1 LAEAEGDRKGASRSR
16 VSGVENGPTL
26 STMSAVHTIESTEA
40 IRQVNDTR
48 HVNRVL
54 VAEDD
59 PVTRR
64 ILEVRLRNW
73 NYEVVAFDSGFHA
86 WEAIQANDAPELL
99 LLDWMM
105 PGVDGIELCRRIR
118 ALNKPVYPYILLLTA
133 RATKQ
138 DILTGFEAGADD
150 YLTKPFHVDE
160 LHARLRAG
168 SRILTLQSELIQT
181 REQLRFHAT
190 HDALTGV
197 WNRKGIS
204 DLLTHELARAKRT
217 NEPLGL
223 MMIDLDHFKSVNDTY
238 GHAVGDEVLKEIA
251 SRLALSV
258 RSYDLVGRYGGEEFL
273 VILSGATIE
282 EVRRRAQRL
291 CAVLEQSPVRSE
303 TREVRVTI
311 SIGAVE
317 APINQLVTQN
327 RLVELAD
334 RALYRAKELGRNRVE
349 TCVYESESGSET
361 AE

>member
-1 LAEAEGDRKGASRSR
+1 
-16 VSGVENGPTL
+16 
-26 STMSAVHTIESTEA
+26 MHAVHTIESMEA
-40 IRQVNDTR
+40 IRQANATR
-48 HVNRVL
+48 VNRVL

-73 NYEVVAFDSGFHA
+73 NYEVVAVDSGFQA
-86 WEAIQANDAPELL
+86 WEVIQANEAPELL

-105 PGVDGIELCRRIR
+105 PGIDGTELCRRTR

-150 YLTKPFHVDE
+150 YLTKPFHVEE

-168 SRILTLQSELIQT
+168 SRILTLQNELIMAQE
-181 REQLRFHAT
+181 RLRFHAT

-204 DLLTHELARAKRT
+204 DLLTQELARAKRT
-217 NEPLGL
+217 HEPLGL
-223 MMIDLDHFKSVNDTY
+223 MMIDLDHFKSVNDRY
-238 GHAVGDEVLKEIA
+238 GHAAGDEVLREVA
-251 SRLALSV
+251 SRLVASV
-258 RSYDLVGRYGGEEFL
+258 RTYDLVGRYGGEEFL
-273 VILSGATIE
+273 VILSGASIE

-291 CAVLEQSPVRSE
+291 CAVVEQTPVRTE
-303 TREVRVTI
+303 ACEVRVTT
-311 SIGAVE
+311 SIGAIE
-317 APINQLVTQN
+317 APVHQPVIQSQLVK
-327 RLVELAD
+327 LAD

-349 TCVYESESGSET
+349 TCPYDSGT
-361 AE
+361 GQDAAE